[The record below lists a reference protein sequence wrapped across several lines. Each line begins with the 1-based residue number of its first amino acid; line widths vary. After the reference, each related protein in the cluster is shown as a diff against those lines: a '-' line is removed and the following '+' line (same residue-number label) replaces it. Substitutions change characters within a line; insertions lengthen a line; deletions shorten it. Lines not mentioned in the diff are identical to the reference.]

1 MKGTLGDTLIVI
13 QFCMTLRRTSH
24 AIYDTKY
31 HLVWTPKYRRW
42 VDRKDIRGRIE
53 EIFQEI
59 ASNHHM
65 EIDRIDVSPDHVHV
79 FLSFPPRF
87 SIAKVVGMFKSIS
100 ASIVFKQYP
109 EVRKELRLW
118 RSNFW
123 ERDYFART
131 VGDEVTAEVIR
142 KYIEYHKHEGLASRQ
157 LSLF

>member
-1 MKGTLGDTLIVI
+1 MKGTLGGTLIVI
-13 QFCMTLRRTSH
+13 QFSMTLRRTPH
-24 AIYDTKY
+24 ALYDTKY

-42 VDRKDIRGRIE
+42 IDRKEIRDRVE

-59 ASNHHM
+59 ASNHQM
-65 EIDRIDVSPDHVHV
+65 EIDRVEVSPDHVHL

-100 ASIVFKQYP
+100 ASIMLEQYP
-109 EVRKELRLW
+109 KIRKELKLW

-123 ERDYFART
+123 ERGYFVRT

-142 KYIEYHKHEGLASRQ
+142 KYIEYHKHEEISCRQ